1 MTRKEKILT
10 LINQMIKEM
19 QAPALIHTLL
29 NQYLNQYSNKL
40 DDDEIEKMLVWIES
54 VVEYIRNDDE

>member
-1 MTRKEKILT
+1 
-10 LINQMIKEM
+10 M